1 MNAADNRPH
10 SGPAEDVLII
20 LPVSNAVLFP
30 GVVLPIAITDGP
42 ALAAAQEAVRT
53 QRRVGLLLQ
62 INTSAESPTADT
74 SDAAPRAPA
83 PDALH
88 RVGTAASIV
97 RFITAADGTH
107 HLIAQ
112 GEERFTVLDY
122 VSREPFLVARIET
135 HKEITVLD
143 SEIEA
148 RGLHLREKA
157 LEAVQLLPQAPG
169 ELVNAI
175 RGIES
180 IPALADMVASFMDLK
195 AADKQEILATFDLK
209 ARLDRVLALLG
220 RRIEVLKV
228 SRQIDERTR
237 EAFDERQK
245 EAVLRERLRQIQ
257 KELGDTDNSSAELE
271 ELRQSIKDAGM
282 PPEVAEQAQR
292 EFKRLE
298 RMPDSAAE
306 YSMVRTYLDWL
317 LAMPW
322 SKVDPETVD
331 IEQARSILDQ
341 DHYGLEKV
349 KRRILEFLAVRKLNP
364 EGRSPILCFVGP
376 PGVGKTSLGQSIAK
390 AIGLKFGRVSLGG
403 VHDEAE
409 IRGHRRTYIG
419 SLPGNIAQ
427 AMRKAGRR
435 NPVLM
440 LDEVDKL
447 SASHQ
452 GDPFSA
458 LLEVLDP
465 EQNNTF
471 RDNYLAVPFDLS
483 KVLFIGTA
491 NVLDSIPPPL
501 RDRMEII
508 ELTGYTEE
516 EKLQIAQRY
525 LLKRQLQANGLT
537 VDQVQVTEAALR
549 RVIVDYTREAG
560 VRNLER
566 QIGALLRNS
575 AVTIASGGTQ
585 SVSIDAED
593 VARILGAPR
602 YESDVALRTSVPGVA
617 TGLAWTPAGGDILF
631 IESSRV
637 KGKGNLILTGQLGE
651 VMKESAQAAVTW
663 VKSQADRLRID
674 PAVLDNSDLHI
685 HVPAGAIPKDGPS
698 AGVAIATSLA
708 SLLLQRTVRSDVAM
722 TGEISLRG
730 VVMPVGGIKEKCVA
744 AARAGIRTVILPAR
758 NRRDLEDIPES
769 VRAKLE
775 FVWAE
780 KIDDVLA
787 RALEEVPAQRA
798 AA

>member
-1 MNAADNRPH
+1 MNDGDARQNGHTPSNDAAT
-10 SGPAEDVLII
+10 AEDVLII
-20 LPVSNAVLFP
+20 LPVGDVVLFP
-30 GVVLPIAITDGP
+30 GVVLPIAISGRR

-62 INTSAESPTADT
+62 H
-74 SDAAPRAPA
+74 DAADDDPHSDR
-83 PDALH
+83 LH

-97 RFITAADGTH
+97 RFVTAADGSH
-107 HLIAQ
+107 HVICQ
-112 GEERFTVLDY
+112 GEQRFTILDY
-122 VSREPFLVARIET
+122 VAMDPFLVARIEP
-135 HKEITVLD
+135 HKEATVFD
-143 SEIEA
+143 REVEA
-148 RGLHLREKA
+148 RGMNLRDKA
-157 LEAVQLLPQAPG
+157 LEALTLLPQVPA
-169 ELVNAI
+169 ELANAI
-175 RGIES
+175 RAIEAV
-180 IPALADMVASFMDLK
+180 PALADIVASFMDLK
-195 AADKQEILATFDLK
+195 PADKQDILATFDLRT
-209 ARLDRVLALLG
+209 RLDRVLQFIN

-237 EAFDERQK
+237 EAFDGRQK

-257 KELGDTDNSSAELE
+257 KELGETDAAGAELDD
-271 ELRQSIKDAGM
+271 LKKAIAAAGM
-282 PPEVAEQAQR
+282 PAEAEEQALRELARLQR
-292 EFKRLE
+292 
-298 RMPDSAAE
+298 MSDGAAE
-306 YSMVRTYLDWL
+306 YSMTRTYLDWL
-317 LAMPW
+317 IAMPW
-322 SKVDPETVD
+322 SKNDTELLD
-331 IEQARSILDQ
+331 IERARAVLDE

-349 KRRILEFLAVRKLNP
+349 KKRILEYLAVRKLNP

-390 AIGLKFGRVSLGG
+390 ALGLTFRRVSLGG

-419 SLPGNIAQ
+419 SLPGNIVQ
-427 AMRKAGRR
+427 AMRKVARR

-471 RDNYLAVPFDLS
+471 RDNYLGVPFDLS

-491 NVLDSIPPPL
+491 NVMDSIPAPL
-501 RDRMEII
+501 RDRMEVI

-516 EKLQIAQRY
+516 EKLQIARRY
-525 LLKRQLQANGLT
+525 LLQRQLSANGLT
-537 VDQVQVTEAALR
+537 TDQVHVSDAALR
-549 RVIVDYTREAG
+549 TLIVDYTREAG
-560 VRNLER
+560 VRSLER
-566 QIGALLRNS
+566 QVGALLRNA
-575 AVTIASGGTQ
+575 AVTIASGRAA
-585 SVSIDAED
+585 SVAIDAGD
-593 VARILGAPR
+593 IVRILGSAR
-602 YESDVALRTSVPGVA
+602 FENDVALRTSVPGVA

-637 KGKGNLILTGQLGE
+637 KGGGKLILTGQLGD
-651 VMKESAQAAVTW
+651 VMKESAQTAVTL
-663 VKSQADRLRID
+663 VKSQAERLGID
-674 PAVLDNSDLHI
+674 PAQLDNADLHI

-698 AGVAIATSLA
+698 AGVAMATSLA
-708 SLLLQRTVRSDVAM
+708 SLLSQRTVRADVAM

-730 VVMPVGGIKEKCVA
+730 VVLPVGGIKEKCVA

-769 VRAKLE
+769 VRKRLE

-780 KIDDVLA
+780 RLDDVLA
-787 RALEEVPAQRA
+787 RALEEPAVHRA

>member
-1 MNAADNRPH
+1 MN
-10 SGPAEDVLII
+10 AEDVLII

-30 GVVLPIAITDGP
+30 GVVLPIAISGNA

-53 QRRVGLLLQ
+53 QRRVGLLL
-62 INTSAESPTADT
+62 TDSGAM
-74 SDAAPRAPA
+74 APNSETPAVDAPA
-83 PDALH
+83 PETLH

-97 RFITAADGTH
+97 RFITAPDGTH

-122 VSREPFLVARIET
+122 VSREPFLVARIEI
-135 HKEITVLD
+135 HKEPAVLD
-143 SEIEA
+143 REVEA
-148 RGLHLREKA
+148 RGLSLRERA

-169 ELVNAI
+169 ELVNAV
-175 RGIES
+175 RSIES
-180 IPALADMVASFMDLK
+180 IPMLADMVTSFMDLK
-195 AADKQEILATFDLK
+195 AAEKQEILATYDLK
-209 ARLDRVLALLG
+209 KRLDRVLALLG

-228 SRQIDERTR
+228 SRQIDEKTR

-257 KELGDTDNSSAELE
+257 KELGETDSSSAELG
-271 ELRQSIKDAGM
+271 ELKQAIKDAGM
-282 PPEVAEQAQR
+282 PAEIAEQAER
-292 EFKRLE
+292 ELKRLE
-298 RMPDSAAE
+298 RMPDSSAE
-306 YSMVRTYLDWL
+306 YSMARTYLDWL

-331 IEQARSILDQ
+331 IEQARAILDQ

-419 SLPGNIAQ
+419 SLPGSIVQ
-427 AMRKAGRR
+427 AVRKAARR

-471 RDNYLAVPFDLS
+471 RDNYLGVPFDLS

-516 EKLQIAQRY
+516 EKLQIAKRY
-525 LLKRQLQANGLT
+525 LLARQLKANGLNAS
-537 VDQVQVTEAALR
+537 QVEVSEEALR
-549 RVIVDYTREAG
+549 RLITDYTREAG

-566 QIGALLRNS
+566 QIGALLRNA

-585 SVSIDAED
+585 SISIGADD
-593 VARILGAPR
+593 VARILGAAR
-602 YESDVALRTSVPGVA
+602 FESDVALRTSIPGVA

-637 KGKGNLILTGQLGE
+637 RGSGKLILTGQLGD

-663 VKSQADRLRID
+663 VKSQADRLGLD
-674 PAVLDNSDLHI
+674 PAALDNSDLHI

-708 SLLLQRTVRSDVAM
+708 SLLSQRTVRADVAM

-780 KIDDVLA
+780 RIDDVLS
-787 RALEEVPAQRA
+787 RALEDVPAHRA

>member
-1 MNAADNRPH
+1 MNTSDHPSVGASVP
-10 SGPAEDVLII
+10 EDVLIV
-20 LPVSNAVLFP
+20 LPIRDLVLFP
-30 GVVLPIAITDGP
+30 GVVLPIAIHGKR

-62 INTSAESPTADT
+62 KD
-74 SDAAPRAPA
+74 PA
-83 PDALH
+83 IEDPETDGLH
-88 RVGTAASIV
+88 QVGTAASIV

-107 HLIAQ
+107 HLICQ
-112 GEERFTVLDY
+112 GEQRFTVLDY
-122 VSREPFLVARIET
+122 VSQEPFFVARIES
-135 HKEITVLD
+135 HKEVTVLD
-143 SEIEA
+143 REVEA
-148 RGLHLREKA
+148 RGLNLREKA
-157 LEAVQLLPQAPG
+157 MEALQLLPQAPA
-169 ELVNAI
+169 ELANAI

-180 IPALADMVASFMDLK
+180 ISSLADIVASFMDLK
-195 AADKQEILATFDLK
+195 TADKQDILATFDLK
-209 ARLDRVLALLG
+209 TRLDRVLTWLN

-257 KELGDTDNSSAELE
+257 KELGETDGSGAELA
-271 ELRQSIKDAGM
+271 ELKKAIAEAGM
-282 PPEVAEQAQR
+282 PPEAEEQALR
-292 EFKRLE
+292 ELARLE
-298 RMPDSAAE
+298 RMSDGAAE
-306 YSMVRTYLDWL
+306 YSMTRTYLDWL
-317 LAMPW
+317 IAMPW
-322 SKVDPETVD
+322 SKIDA
-331 IEQARSILDQ
+331 EQLDMDRARAILDE

-349 KRRILEFLAVRKLNP
+349 KKRILEFLAVRKLNP

-390 AIGLKFGRVSLGG
+390 ALGLQFRRVSLGG

-419 SLPGNIAQ
+419 SLPGNIVQ

-465 EQNNTF
+465 EQNNSF
-471 RDNYLAVPFDLS
+471 RDNYLGVPFDLS

-491 NVLDSIPPPL
+491 NVLDAIPPPL
-501 RDRMEII
+501 RDRMEVI

-516 EKLQIAQRY
+516 EKLQIARRY
-525 LLKRQLQANGLT
+525 LLKRQLTANGLSAA
-537 VDQVQVTEAALR
+537 QVQVSDEALR
-549 RVIVDYTREAG
+549 KVIVDHTREAG

-575 AVTIASGGTQ
+575 AVAIASGL
-585 SVSIDAED
+585 SSNIVID
-593 VARILGAPR
+593 VAEVEKILGAPR
-602 YESDVALRTSVPGVA
+602 FENDVALRTSVPGVA

-637 KGKGNLILTGQLGE
+637 KGTGKLTLTGQLGD
-651 VMKESAQAAVTW
+651 VMKESAQAAVTL
-663 VKSQADRLRID
+663 VKSQADRLGID
-674 PAVLDNSDLHI
+674 PAMLENADLHI

-708 SLLLQRTVRSDVAM
+708 SLLSQRTVRADVAM

-730 VVMPVGGIKEKCVA
+730 VVLPVGGIKEKCVA

-758 NRRDLEDIPES
+758 NRRDLDEIPES
-769 VRAKLE
+769 VRNRLE

-787 RALEEVPAQRA
+787 RALEDLPEQRA

>member
-1 MNAADNRPH
+1 MSTDDNNTNGTVMN
-10 SGPAEDVLII
+10 EDVLLV
-20 LPVSNAVLFP
+20 LPVKEPVLFP
-30 GVVLPIAITDGP
+30 GVVLPIAIHGKH

-62 INTSAESPTADT
+62 TDENADE
-74 SDAAPRAPA
+74 PGVEG
-83 PDALH
+83 LH
-88 RVGTAASIV
+88 RVGTIASIV
-97 RFITAADGTH
+97 RFVTAADGSH
-107 HLIAQ
+107 HVICQ
-112 GEERFTVLDY
+112 GEQRFTVLDY
-122 VSREPFLVARIET
+122 VSQDPFLVARIEPHREPT
-135 HKEITVLD
+135 DIDREV
-143 SEIEA
+143 EA
-148 RGLHLREKA
+148 RGLNLREKA
-157 LEAVQLLPQAPG
+157 TEALQLLPQAPA
-169 ELVNAI
+169 ELANAI
-175 RGIES
+175 RAIES
-180 IPALADMVASFMDLK
+180 ISSLADVVASFMDLK
-195 AADKQEILATFDLK
+195 TADKQDILATFDLK
-209 ARLDRVLALLG
+209 TRLDRILALLN

-228 SRQIDERTR
+228 SRQIDENTR
-237 EAFDERQK
+237 VAFDERQK

-257 KELGDTDNSSAELE
+257 KELGDTEGSGAELE
-271 ELRQSIKDAGM
+271 ELKKAIAEANM
-282 PPEVAEQAQR
+282 PAEAQEQALR
-292 EFKRLE
+292 ELARLE
-298 RMPDSAAE
+298 RMPDGAAE
-306 YSMVRTYLDWL
+306 YSMTRNYLDWL
-317 LAMPW
+317 IAMPW
-322 SKVDPETVD
+322 SKTDAEQLD
-331 IEQARSILDQ
+331 IERARAILDE
-341 DHYGLEKV
+341 DHYGLDKV

-390 AIGLKFGRVSLGG
+390 ALGLEFRRVSLGG

-427 AMRKAGRR
+427 AMRKAGKR

-465 EQNNTF
+465 EQNNSF
-471 RDNYLAVPFDLS
+471 RDNYLGVPFDLS

-491 NVLDSIPPPL
+491 NVLDSIPGPL
-501 RDRMEII
+501 RDRMEVI

-516 EKLQIAQRY
+516 EKLQIARRY

-537 VDQVQVTEAALR
+537 AENVQLSEEALR
-549 RVIVDYTREAG
+549 KVIVDYTREAG
-560 VRNLER
+560 VRSLER
-566 QIGALLRNS
+566 QIGALLRNV
-575 AVTIASGGTQ
+575 AVTIASGGATN
-585 SVSIDAED
+585 VALD
-593 VARILGAPR
+593 VADVERILGAAR
-602 YESDVALRTSVPGVA
+602 FENDIALRTSVPGVA

-637 KGKGNLILTGQLGE
+637 KGSGKLILTGQLGD
-651 VMKESAQAAVTW
+651 VMKESAQAAVTLI
-663 VKSQADRLRID
+663 KSQADRLGIN
-674 PAVLDNSDLHI
+674 PSMLDNADLHI

-698 AGVAIATSLA
+698 AGVAMATSLA
-708 SLLLQRTVRSDVAM
+708 SLLTQRTVRPDVAM

-730 VVMPVGGIKEKCVA
+730 VVLPVGGIKEKCVA

-758 NRRDLEDIPES
+758 NRRDLEDIPQS
-769 VRAKLE
+769 VRNRLE

-787 RALEEVPAQRA
+787 RALEDVAPARLA

>member
-1 MNAADNRPH
+1 MN
-10 SGPAEDVLII
+10 AEDVLII
-20 LPVSNAVLFP
+20 LPVNNTVLFP
-30 GVVLPIAITDGP
+30 GVVLPIAISGNT

-62 INTSAESPTADT
+62 IDPESAA
-74 SDAAPRAPA
+74 SDA
-83 PDALH
+83 DNLH

-97 RFITAADGTH
+97 RFITAQDGTH

-112 GEERFTVLDY
+112 GEERSPVLDY
-122 VSREPFLVARIET
+122 VSCEPFLVARIET
-135 HKEITVLD
+135 HKEPTVLD
-143 SEIEA
+143 REIEA
-148 RGLHLREKA
+148 RGLNLREKA

-169 ELVNAI
+169 ERVNAI
-175 RGIES
+175 RSIES
-180 IPALADMVASFMDLK
+180 IPALAGMVTSFMDLK
-195 AADKQEILATFDLK
+195 TAEKQEILATFDLK
-209 ARLDRVLALLG
+209 ARLDRVITLLN

-257 KELGDTDNSSAELE
+257 KELGETDGSKGEIE
-271 ELRQSIKDAGM
+271 ELKKSIAEAAM
-282 PPEVAEQAQR
+282 PPEAEEQALR
-292 EFKRLE
+292 ELARLE
-298 RMPDSAAE
+298 RMPEGAAE
-306 YSMVRTYLDWL
+306 YSMTRTYLDWL
-317 LAMPW
+317 TAMPW
-322 SKVDPETVD
+322 SKTDAEQLD
-331 IEQARSILDQ
+331 IERARTILDE

-364 EGRSPILCFVGP
+364 QGRSPILCFVGP

-390 AIGLKFGRVSLGG
+390 ALGLQFRRVSLGG

-419 SLPGNIAQ
+419 SLPGDRQ
-427 AMRKAGRR
+427 QDQRKAGRR
-435 NPVLM
+435 NPVLV

-471 RDNYLAVPFDLS
+471 RDNYLGVPFDLS

-491 NVLDSIPPPL
+491 NVLDAIPPPL

-516 EKLQIAQRY
+516 EKLQIAKRY
-525 LLKRQLQANGLT
+525 LLTRQLTANGLKAEQIE
-537 VDQVQVTEAALR
+537 VSEEALR

-560 VRNLER
+560 VRSLER
-566 QIGALLRNS
+566 QIGALLRNA
-575 AVTIASGGTQ
+575 AVTIASGGAQ
-585 SVSIDAED
+585 SVSIGVDD
-593 VARILGAPR
+593 VSRILGAAR
-602 YESDVALRTSVPGVA
+602 FESDVALRTSVPGVA

-637 KGKGNLILTGQLGE
+637 KGSGKLILTGQLGD
-651 VMKESAQAAVTW
+651 VMKESAQAAVTL
-663 VKSQADRLRID
+663 VKSQADRLGID
-674 PAVLDNSDLHI
+674 PTTLENVDLHI

-698 AGVAIATSLA
+698 AGGAMATSLG
-708 SLLLQRTVRSDVAM
+708 SLLSKRKVRADVAM

-769 VRAKLE
+769 VRTKLE

-780 KIDDVLA
+780 KIEDVLGG
-787 RALEEVPAQRA
+787 ALEESTAQRA

>member
-1 MNAADNRPH
+1 MNENATPMTAA
-10 SGPAEDVLII
+10 PAASVPEDVLII
-20 LPVSNAVLFP
+20 LPATDAVLFP
-30 GVVLPIAITDGP
+30 GVVLPIAVLGKR

-53 QRRVGLLLQ
+53 QRKVGVLLQ
-62 INTSAESPTADT
+62 STEGEN
-74 SDAAPRAPA
+74 
-83 PDALH
+83 PDPEQLH
-88 RVGTAASIV
+88 RVGTVASIV
-97 RFITAADGTH
+97 RFVTAPDGTH

-112 GEERFTVLDY
+112 GEQRFTVLDY
-122 VSREPFLVARIET
+122 VSREPFLVARTEA
-135 HKEITVLD
+135 HKEPASVD
-143 SEIEA
+143 KDIEA
-148 RGLHLREKA
+148 RALTLRERAIEA
-157 LEAVQLLPQAPG
+157 LQLLPQAPA
-169 ELVNAI
+169 ELGNAI
-175 RGIES
+175 RAIES
-180 IPALADMVASFMDLK
+180 PATLSDIVASFMDLK
-195 AADKQEILATFDLK
+195 MTEKQEILATFDLEE
-209 ARLDRVLALLG
+209 RLDRVLAFLN

-257 KELGDTDNSSAELE
+257 KELGDKGDSGAEVE
-271 ELRQSIKDAGM
+271 DLRKAVADAAM
-282 PPEVAEQAQR
+282 PPEADEQAQR
-292 EFKRLE
+292 ELTRLE
-298 RMPDSAAE
+298 RMPEGAAE
-306 YSMVRTYLDWL
+306 YSMTRNYLDWL
-317 LAMPW
+317 IAMPW
-322 SKVDPETVD
+322 SKLDPEQLD
-331 IEQARSILDQ
+331 IDRARAILDE

-390 AIGLKFGRVSLGG
+390 ALGLQFRRVSLGG

-419 SLPGNIAQ
+419 SLPGNIVQ
-427 AMRKAGRR
+427 AVRKAGRR

-471 RDNYLAVPFDLS
+471 RDNYLGVPFDLS

-491 NVLDSIPPPL
+491 NVLDAIPGPL

-508 ELTGYTEE
+508 ELAGYTEE
-516 EKLQIAQRY
+516 EKLQIARRH
-525 LLKRQLQANGLT
+525 LLSRQLSANGLKP
-537 VDQVQVTEAALR
+537 DQVQITDEALR
-549 RVIVDYTREAG
+549 HVIGDYTREAG
-560 VRNLER
+560 VRGLER
-566 QIGALLRNS
+566 QIGALLRNA
-575 AVTIASGGTQ
+575 AVSIASGRATQ
-585 SVSIDAED
+585 VSIDVGD
-593 VARILGAPR
+593 IQGILGPPR
-602 YESDVALRTSVPGVA
+602 FENEIALRTSVPGVA

-637 KGKGNLILTGQLGE
+637 RGSGKLILTGQLGE
-651 VMKESAQAAVTW
+651 VMKESAQAAVTL
-663 VKSQADRLRID
+663 VKSQAERLGID
-674 PAVLDNSDLHI
+674 PAALDNSDLHI

-698 AGVAIATSLA
+698 AGVAMATSIA
-708 SLLLQRTVRSDVAM
+708 SLLTQRTVRSDVAM

-730 VVMPVGGIKEKCVA
+730 VVLPVGGIKEKVVA

-769 VRAKLE
+769 VRNRME

-787 RALEEVPAQRA
+787 RALEDAPARHA
-798 AA
+798 AAA

>member
-1 MNAADNRPH
+1 MNATDIRPQTG
-10 SGPAEDVLII
+10 STEDVLII
-20 LPVSNAVLFP
+20 LPVRNTVLFP
-30 GVVLPIAITDGP
+30 GVVLPVAIDGKL
-42 ALAAAQEAVRT
+42 AVAAAQEAVRT

-62 INTSAESPTADT
+62 TDPVAEAPGAGASGVAEPTTDN
-74 SDAAPRAPA
+74 
-83 PDALH
+83 LH
-88 RVGTAASIV
+88 RVGTAAAIL
-97 RFITAADGTH
+97 RFITAPDGTH
-107 HLIAQ
+107 HLICQ

-143 SEIEA
+143 REVEA
-148 RGLHLREKA
+148 RGLNLRDKA

-195 AADKQEILATFDLK
+195 AAEKQEILATFDLK
-209 ARLDRVLALLG
+209 ARLDRVLTLLG

-245 EAVLRERLRQIQ
+245 EAVLRERLHQIQ
-257 KELGDTDNSSAELE
+257 KELGDTDSSTAELE
-271 ELRQSIKDAGM
+271 DLKKAVKDAGM
-282 PPEVAEQAQR
+282 PPEVEEQVQR
-292 EFKRLE
+292 ELKRLE
-298 RMPDSAAE
+298 RMPDSSAE
-306 YSMVRTYLDWL
+306 YSMTRTYLDWL

-322 SKVDPETVD
+322 SKLDPEEVD
-331 IEQARSILDQ
+331 IEQARRILDE

-419 SLPGNIAQ
+419 ALPGNIVQ

-447 SASHQ
+447 SASYQ

-491 NVLDSIPPPL
+491 NVLDSIPAPL
-501 RDRMEII
+501 RDRMEVI

-516 EKLQIAQRY
+516 EKLQIAKRY
-525 LLKRQLQANGLT
+525 LLKRQLRANGLSSE
-537 VDQVQVTEAALR
+537 QVQISDEALR
-549 RVIVDYTREAG
+549 RLIVDYTREAG
-560 VRNLER
+560 VRSLER
-566 QIGALLRNS
+566 QIGALLRNT
-575 AVTIASGGTQ
+575 AVTIASGSAQ
-585 SVSIDAED
+585 SVSIDAD
-593 VARILGAPR
+593 GVARILGAAR
-602 YESDVALRTSVPGVA
+602 YENDVALRTSIPGVA

-637 KGKGNLILTGQLGE
+637 KGTGKLILTGQLGD
-651 VMKESAQAAVTW
+651 VMKESAQAAVTL
-663 VKSQADRLRID
+663 VKSQADRLGID
-674 PAVLDNSDLHI
+674 PSALDNCDLHI

-708 SLLLQRTVRSDVAM
+708 SLLSQRTVRADVAM

-780 KIDDVLA
+780 KIEDVLA
-787 RALEEVPAQRA
+787 RALEEAPVQRA

>member
-1 MNAADNRPH
+1 MN
-10 SGPAEDVLII
+10 GEDVLII
-20 LPVSNAVLFP
+20 LPVSNTVLFP
-30 GVVLPIAITDGP
+30 GVVLPIAVTGDS

-62 INTSAESPTADT
+62 ADSGDSTAKSAAEN
-74 SDAAPRAPA
+74 
-83 PDALH
+83 LH

-97 RFITAADGTH
+97 RFITAPDGTH

-122 VSREPFLVARIET
+122 VSRDPFPVARIET
-135 HKEITVLD
+135 HKEPTVLD
-143 SEIEA
+143 RETEA
-148 RGLHLREKA
+148 RGLNLRDRA

-175 RGIES
+175 RSIES
-180 IPALADMVASFMDLK
+180 IPALADVVASFMDLK
-195 AADKQEILATFDLK
+195 TAEKQEILDTFDLK
-209 ARLDRVLALLG
+209 TRLDRVLTLLG

-257 KELGDTDNSSAELE
+257 KELGDTDTSSAEIEDLKKSVE
-271 ELRQSIKDAGM
+271 DAGM
-282 PPEVAEQAQR
+282 PAEVAEQAER
-292 EFKRLE
+292 EIKRLE
-298 RMPDSAAE
+298 RMPDGAAE
-306 YSMVRTYLDWL
+306 YSMTRNYLDWL

-331 IEQARSILDQ
+331 IEQARTILDQ

-465 EQNNTF
+465 EQNNSF

-491 NVLDSIPPPL
+491 NVLESIPAPL

-516 EKLQIAQRY
+516 EKLQIAKRY
-525 LLKRQLQANGLT
+525 LLARQLTANGLT
-537 VDQVQVTEAALR
+537 SDQAQISEDALR

-560 VRNLER
+560 VRSLER
-566 QIGALLRNS
+566 QIGALLRNV
-575 AVTIASGGTQ
+575 AVTIASGDAG
-585 SVSIDAED
+585 SVSIGPDE
-593 VARILGAPR
+593 VARILGAAR
-602 YESDVALRTSVPGVA
+602 FESDVALRTSIPGVA

-637 KGKGNLILTGQLGE
+637 RGSGKLILTGQLGE

-663 VKSQADRLRID
+663 VKSQADHLGID
-674 PAVLDNSDLHI
+674 PTALDNSDLHI

-708 SLLLQRTVRSDVAM
+708 SLLSQRTVRAQVAM

-758 NRRDLEDIPES
+758 NRRDLEDIPDS

-787 RALEEVPAQRA
+787 RALDDAPAQRA

>member
-1 MNAADNRPH
+1 MN
-10 SGPAEDVLII
+10 AEDVLII
-20 LPVSNAVLFP
+20 LPVNNTVLFP
-30 GVVLPIAITDGP
+30 GVVLPIAISGAA

-53 QRRVGLLLQ
+53 QRRVGLLLTDSGATAP
-62 INTSAESPTADT
+62 NSGAAAEA
-74 SDAAPRAPA
+74 APA
-83 PDALH
+83 PETLH

-97 RFITAADGTH
+97 RFITAPDGTH

-122 VSREPFLVARIET
+122 VSREPFLVARIEI
-135 HKEITVLD
+135 HKEPAVLD
-143 SEIEA
+143 REVEA
-148 RGLHLREKA
+148 RGLSLRERA
-157 LEAVQLLPQAPG
+157 LEAVQLLPQTPG
-169 ELVNAI
+169 ELVNAV
-175 RGIES
+175 RSIES
-180 IPALADMVASFMDLK
+180 IPMLADMVTSFMDLK
-195 AADKQEILATFDLK
+195 AAEKQEILATYDLK
-209 ARLDRVLALLG
+209 TRLDRVLALLG

-228 SRQIDERTR
+228 SRQIDEKTR

-257 KELGDTDNSSAELE
+257 KELGETDSSSEELE
-271 ELRQSIKDAGM
+271 ELRQAIKGAGM
-282 PPEVAEQAQR
+282 PAEIAEQAER
-292 EFKRLE
+292 ELKRLE
-298 RMPDSAAE
+298 RMPDSSGE

-331 IEQARSILDQ
+331 IEQARAILDQ

-390 AIGLKFGRVSLGG
+390 AMGLKFGRVSLGG

-419 SLPGNIAQ
+419 SLPGNIVQ
-427 AMRKAGRR
+427 AVRKAGRR

-447 SASHQ
+447 SASYQ

-471 RDNYLAVPFDLS
+471 RDNYLGVPFDLS

-508 ELTGYTEE
+508 ELSGYTEE
-516 EKLQIAQRY
+516 EKLQIARRY
-525 LLKRQLQANGLT
+525 LFARQLKANGLKQ
-537 VDQVQVTEAALR
+537 DQIQVSEEALR
-549 RVIVDYTREAG
+549 RLIVDYTREAG

-566 QIGALLRNS
+566 QIGALLRNA
-575 AVTIASGGTQ
+575 AVTIASGGAQ
-585 SVSIDAED
+585 SVSIGADD
-593 VARILGAPR
+593 VARILGAAR
-602 YESDVALRTSVPGVA
+602 FESDVALRTSIPGVA

-637 KGKGNLILTGQLGE
+637 RGSGKLILTGQLGD

-663 VKSQADRLRID
+663 VKSQADRLGLD
-674 PAVLDNSDLHI
+674 PAALDNSDLHI

-708 SLLLQRTVRSDVAM
+708 SLLSQRTVRADVAM

-780 KIDDVLA
+780 KIDDVLS
-787 RALEEVPAQRA
+787 RALEELPEQRA